1 MAENKETNIENE
13 ENKEEVETTEV
24 ETVEESK
31 CEVCEEASETTDTEE
46 STEDKED
53 WEMKYNALN
62 DKYIRAYADFENSKK
77 RLEKEK
83 YNSIDYA
90 VEKFAMEL
98 LPCMDSLELALAS
111 ANNTEADPA
120 ELLAKLKEGIELTQ
134 TQFNKALE
142 KSNVEVIETDDGF
155 DPNYHNAVMQVADEA
170 KEDGE
175 IVQVLQKG
183 YKLKERVLR
192 ASMVSICKK

>member
-1 MAENKETNIENE
+1 MAENKETNIDNEETKEEVESTEAETTEETKCCEGTECKEEANNEAE
-13 ENKEEVETTEV
+13 ENKE
-24 ETVEESK
+24 
-31 CEVCEEASETTDTEE
+31 
-46 STEDKED
+46 D
-53 WEMKYNALN
+53 WEVKYNALN

-90 VEKFAMEL
+90 VEKFANEL

-111 ANNTEADPA
+111 ANNTDANAE
-120 ELLAKLKEGIELTQ
+120 ELLGKLKEGIELTLS
-134 TQFNKALE
+134 QFTKALE
-142 KSNVEVIETDDGF
+142 KSNVEVIDTDDGF
-155 DPNYHNAVMQVADEA
+155 DPNYHNAVMQVADES

-192 ASMVSICKK
+192 ATMVSICKK